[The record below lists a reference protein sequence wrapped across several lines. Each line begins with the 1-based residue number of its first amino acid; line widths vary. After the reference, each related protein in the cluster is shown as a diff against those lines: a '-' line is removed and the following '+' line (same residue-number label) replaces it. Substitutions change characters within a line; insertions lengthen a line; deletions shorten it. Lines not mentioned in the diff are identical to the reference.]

1 MIIINYIMAIF
12 HYIPNYISNNE
23 LNNLFDY
30 LEKTNNFIS
39 VPKYVDDISRYQ
51 KWYQV
56 DQKYFCPN
64 WKERYPQWES
74 FQLDDTIKN
83 LILKMQ
89 ELLDKKN
96 INVKLNSCLINKYP
110 DGKHFISPHRDS
122 EESFGKEPVIIILSL
137 GETRTITFQNKDEQF
152 SYDLES
158 GSIFIMAGL
167 SQELYL
173 HSIGKSDSQNVRYS
187 LTFREFIL

>member
-1 MIIINYIMAIF
+1 MAIF

-23 LNNLFDY
+23 LKDLFDY
-30 LEKTNNFIS
+30 LEKTDNFIS

-56 DQKYFCPN
+56 DKKYFCPN

-74 FQLDDTIKN
+74 FQLDDTIKK
-83 LILKMQ
+83 LILDMQ

-96 INVKLNSCLINKYP
+96 INAKLNSCLINKYP

-122 EESFGKEPVIIILSL
+122 SESFGKEPVIIILSL

-158 GSIFIMAGL
+158 GSVFIMAGL